1 MLCSSSTIHEH
12 QYGVELGHGAHS
24 SSEETLALKGI
35 HPRQWGLARKI
46 WDTSLVVFLEFFTTM
61 ISTAGTPVAAHL
73 HHDLGVSPVVATCI
87 FVSIYLI
94 GQTIGGVVFPPF
106 SESFGRKKLYI
117 ISTAFYSLFCILI
130 GKVPTIAGIVVGRF
144 GSGFLSAIPTVI
156 ATGSIEDLWD
166 TNARVWCMFCW
177 ALLANLGILA
187 GPVFGELVTAKATWY
202 VVDLSGLL
210 VPRLIFST
218 REWVFYAAAIVTACV
233 AILFFT
239 IKESRPSVV
248 LGHAKALDDLEGKGS
263 KWHIPLS
270 YEKFD
275 IVRPLRLLF
284 TEPIV
289 FLVAFIS
296 AIAFGLI
303 YLFTEVLPMVYQ
315 ALGFTD
321 GWQNAPFLALVI
333 GMLLSVLT
341 RFYDRRVL
349 ANADKPVSPES
360 KFTGYLIGAPALA
373 IGLWWFAWTIPPR
386 VSVHW
391 MIPTLALVPVGYAV
405 NELDHVLAGY
415 LSDCYETYTASSFA
429 ALALTRSLF
438 CATFPLF
445 GRILFDALDFN
456 RASSLFAALATGLCI
471 VPPMLVRH
479 GAWLR
484 EKSKFVNK

>member
-1 MLCSSSTIHEH
+1 M
-12 QYGVELGHGAHS
+12 
-24 SSEETLALKGI
+24 TLMK
-35 HPRQWGLARKI
+35 R
-46 WDTSLVVFLEFFTTM
+46 
-61 ISTAGTPVAAHL
+61 
-73 HHDLGVSPVVATCI
+73 
-87 FVSIYLI
+87 YLI
-94 GQTIGGVVFPPF
+94 GQTIGGAVFPPF
-106 SESFGRKKLYI
+106 SESFGRKKLYV
-117 ISTAFYSLFCILI
+117 ISTVFYSLFCILI

-166 TNARVWCMFCW
+166 THARVWWMFWW

-187 GPVFGELVTAKATWY
+187 GPVFGELITAQAAWY
-202 VVDLSGLL
+202 VTILSSLW
-210 VPRLIFST
+210 VPRLTFI
-218 REWVFYAAAIVTACV
+218 RQWVFYAAAIVTAVV
-233 AILFFT
+233 AILFLT
-239 IKESRPSVV
+239 INESRPSVV
-248 LGHAKALDDLEGKGS
+248 LGHAMAKDDAESKGS

-303 YLFTEVLPMVYQ
+303 YLFTEVLPMVYEE
-315 ALGFTD
+315 LGFTD
-321 GWQNAPFLALVI
+321 GWKNIPFLALVI

-341 RFYDRRVL
+341 RFYDRHVL
-349 ANADKPVSPES
+349 ANAKLPVSPES

-373 IGLWWFAWTIPPR
+373 IGLWWFAWTIPPYA
-386 VSVHW
+386 SIHW
-391 MIPTLALVPVGYAV
+391 IVPTLALVPVGYAV
-405 NELDHVLAGY
+405 NEFDHVLAGY

-438 CATFPLF
+438 CASFPLF

-471 VPPMLVRH
+471 VPPMLVRY

-484 EKSKFVNK
+484 GRSKYAHK